1 MSRLGPALLALAITA
16 SPVVAAPATN
26 AMPLLGPDA
35 RGALMLERIARAFD
49 ASLVPNAMIDEL
61 VQVQMG
67 VRNAFHAMSDRMAAV
82 SASLTEAFALTIPD
96 LTVLT
101 AQPIAEMAM
110 EESSGFGWRDD
121 PIRHDRRYHGGTD
134 FRAKH
139 GTPVVVAGDGRV
151 VFAGRQG
158 GYGNVVYVDHGGGL
172 VTRYGH
178 LSRIETTKDATL
190 VAGQKLGQVGCT
202 GRCTGPHLHFEV
214 RLDGRA
220 VDPVTAMAVADLER
234 EAPLAG
240 KLAAFALS
248 PEIQAKARDHSDD
261 KKAAR
266 AKGRPERANRGK
278 RSQNLW

>member
-1 MSRLGPALLALAITA
+1 MSRLGPSLLALVITA
-16 SPVVAAPATN
+16 SPVVAAPATSS
-26 AMPLLGPDA
+26 MPLLGPDA
-35 RGALMLERIARAFD
+35 RSALMLERIARAFD
-49 ASLVPNAMIDEL
+49 ASLVPGAMIDEL
-61 VQVQMG
+61 VQVQIG
-67 VRNAFHAMSDRMAAV
+67 VRNAFHTLADRMASV
-82 SASLTEAFALTIPD
+82 SASLTEAFALSTPD

-101 AQPIAEMAM
+101 TEPLTDMGM
-110 EESSGFGWRDD
+110 DESSGFGWRDD

-139 GTPVVVAGDGRV
+139 GTPVVVAGDGVV

-172 VTRYGH
+172 ITRYGH
-178 LSRIETTKDATL
+178 LSRIETKKDATL

-220 VDPVTAMAVADLER
+220 VDPITAMAVADLER

-240 KLAAFALS
+240 KLAAFALA
-248 PEIQAKARDHSDD
+248 PEIQAKVRDHSDE

-266 AKGRPERANRGK
+266 AKSRPERANRGK
-278 RSQNLW
+278 RSQVLW

>member
-1 MSRLGPALLALAITA
+1 MSRLGPVLLALVATA
-16 SPVVAAPATN
+16 SPAVASPATSG
-26 AMPLLGPDA
+26 MPLLGPDA
-35 RGALMLERIARAFD
+35 RSVLMLERMARAFD
-49 ASLVPNAMIDEL
+49 TSFVPDAMIDRL
-61 VQVQMG
+61 VQVQIG
-67 VRNAFHAMSDRMAAV
+67 VRNAFHAAADRV
-82 SASLTEAFALTIPD
+82 SKLSAELSESFALSIPD

-101 AQPIAEMAM
+101 VEPIVDMGM
-110 EESSGFGWRDD
+110 DESSGFGWRDD

-139 GTPVVVAGDGRV
+139 GTQVVVAGDGIV

-158 GYGNVVYVDHGGGL
+158 GYGNVIYVDHGGGL
-172 VTRYGH
+172 ITRYGH
-178 LSRIETTKDATL
+178 LSRIETKKDATL
-190 VAGQKLGQVGCT
+190 VAGQKIGQVGCT

-248 PEIQAKARDHSDD
+248 PEIQAKARDHSDE

-266 AKGRPERANRGK
+266 AKTRPERANRGK
-278 RSQNLW
+278 RSQVLW

>member
-1 MSRLGPALLALAITA
+1 MSRLGTALLALALTA

-26 AMPLLGPDA
+26 ALPLLGPDA

-49 ASLVPNAMIDEL
+49 ATLVPDAVVGEL
-61 VQVQMG
+61 VQVQIG
-67 VRNAFHAMSDRMAAV
+67 VRNAFHALSDRMAAV
-82 SASLTEAFALTIPD
+82 SASLSEAFALTMPD

-101 AQPIAEMAM
+101 AQPIADMAM

-139 GTPVVVAGDGRV
+139 GTAVVVAGDGVV

-172 VTRYGH
+172 ITRYGH
-178 LSRIETTKDATL
+178 LSRIETRKDATL

-240 KLAAFALS
+240 KLAAFALT
-248 PEIQAKARDHSDD
+248 PEVQAKARDHSDD

-266 AKGRPERANRGK
+266 AKSRPERANRGK
-278 RSQNLW
+278 RSQVLW